1 MTSWSSMM
9 LPLLLLP
16 LLILLLITCFT
27 SRTVSSM
34 TNSNV
39 HNNTNNNTIH
49 INETTTTIT
58 SATNN
63 VTKPTP
69 PYYTAFDSASWAIT
83 QPILSTI
90 LSGGSGGQQQTL
102 YTDFIEKCNTAMGG
116 GENTQCVTQD
126 QIRMNM
132 NTKQPSSVYNYT
144 TTGYKKTR
152 VPTELYQEIKLFFE
166 TNKHNAKTEWKD
178 YNVYHNAWERYV
190 PCNMRLFYSILFY
203 LML

>member
-9 LPLLLLP
+9 LP

-39 HNNTNNNTIH
+39 HNNTNNNTFH

-90 LSGGSGGQQQTL
+90 LSGGSGGQQQQTL

-190 PCNMRLFYSILFY
+190 PYNVRLFYSILFY
-203 LML
+203 FML